1 MSIYENEPCSY
12 AVEKIYVCGWPKIN
26 ARPGDLVFIYR
37 KGEYRPKKY
46 HSVISGMAILQ
57 EIIYPKSEEEYLG
70 LVKNKSVF
78 TDDELKSFYRND
90 KYRTVIKLLFLKP
103 FDRKVTL
110 KRLYDLGIFD
120 ETRNEAPRI
129 NTIISN
135 EDASKIIREG
145 ERQ

>member
-1 MSIYENEPCSY
+1 
-12 AVEKIYVCGWPKIN
+12 
-26 ARPGDLVFIYR
+26 
-37 KGEYRPKKY
+37 
-46 HSVISGMAILQ
+46 MAILQ
-57 EIIYPKSEEEYLG
+57 EIIYPKPEEEYLG

-90 KYRTVIKLLFLKP
+90 RYRTVIKLLFLKP
-103 FDRKVTL
+103 FDQKVIL

-135 EDASKIIREG
+135 EDADKIIREG

>member
-1 MSIYENEPCSY
+1 M
-12 AVEKIYVCGWPKIN
+12 
-26 ARPGDLVFIYR
+26 
-37 KGEYRPKKY
+37 
-46 HSVISGMAILQ
+46 
-57 EIIYPKSEEEYLG
+57 
-70 LVKNKSVF
+70 
-78 TDDELKSFYRND
+78 DELKSFYRND
-90 KYRTVIKLLFLKP
+90 RYRTVIKLLFLKP

-135 EDASKIIREG
+135 EDADKIIREG